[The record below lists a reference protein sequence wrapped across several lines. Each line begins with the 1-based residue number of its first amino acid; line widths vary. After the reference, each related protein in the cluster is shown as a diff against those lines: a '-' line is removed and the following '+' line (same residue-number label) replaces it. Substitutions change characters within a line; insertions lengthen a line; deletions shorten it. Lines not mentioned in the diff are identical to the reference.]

1 MENTQRSTG
10 RNPLDIQPRRTA
22 RTPWHRTHTMSYLLI
37 PKKTV
42 AFRKTA
48 KTATKMRVKSVGRNA
63 SNLDGQ
69 RSGVRLSG
77 GGVRVSGSG
86 VRVSGGGVRVSTSAL
101 IFIILGKYS
110 LFRLS
115 IFVSMINPIEKTS
128 VVKRNILCLYYKS
141 M

>member
-1 MENTQRSTG
+1 MRNMENTQRSTG
-10 RNPLDIQPRRTA
+10 RNPLDIQPGRTA

-37 PKKTV
+37 PQKTV
-42 AFRKTA
+42 GFRKTA

-69 RSGVRLSG
+69 RSGLRL
-77 GGVRVSGSG
+77 
-86 VRVSGGGVRVSTSAL
+86 SGGGVRVSTSAL
-101 IFIILGKYS
+101 IIIILGKYS

>member
-10 RNPLDIQPRRTA
+10 RNPLDIQPGRTA

-37 PKKTV
+37 PQKTV

-48 KTATKMRVKSVGRNA
+48 KTATQMCVKSVGRNA

-77 GGVRVSGSG
+77 SG
-86 VRVSGGGVRVSTSAL
+86 VRVSGGGVKVSTSAL
-101 IFIILGKYS
+101 IIIILGKYS

-115 IFVSMINPIEKTS
+115 IFVSMINPIEKTN
-128 VVKRNILCLYYKS
+128 VVKRNTLCLYYNS

>member
-10 RNPLDIQPRRTA
+10 RNPLDIQPRTA

-37 PKKTV
+37 PQKTV
-42 AFRKTA
+42 GFRKTA

-77 GGVRVSGSG
+77 SG
-86 VRVSGGGVRVSTSAL
+86 VRVSGGGVKVSTSAL
-101 IFIILGKYS
+101 IIIILGKYS

-128 VVKRNILCLYYKS
+128 VVKRNTLCLYYNS

>member
-1 MENTQRSTG
+1 MRNMENTQRSTG
-10 RNPLDIQPRRTA
+10 RNPLDIQPRRSA

-37 PKKTV
+37 PQKTV

-69 RSGVRLSG
+69 RSGLRL
-77 GGVRVSGSG
+77 
-86 VRVSGGGVRVSTSAL
+86 SGGGVRVSTSAL
-101 IFIILGKYS
+101 IIIILGKYS